1 MVLAGQVAVV
11 ASSFPVLAGL
21 LHWAGRDRGF
31 RWLWI
36 WLAFGFVL
44 NIVMW
49 VMGAQ
54 SQRTTVLVQLTYP
67 IFAILGLGSIAVL
80 AGSRPV
86 AGWCALGVAA
96 YLPFWLWRLVQREAD
111 GNFSVYTG
119 PVLWMMLTLGAIALI
134 VARLRESA
142 ASPLRDPVVIV
153 GFAVLI
159 SYAPGAALEPLSDML
174 YASHR
179 DLTFVLWIARS
190 CLVTIGS
197 LLFTLA
203 FAWTLPPRLS
213 PGSPSSAA

>member
-1 MVLAGQVAVV
+1 MTARSAAVV
-11 ASSFPVLAGL
+11 TALPVVLGL
-21 LHWAGRDRGF
+21 RGLSARSPGF

-44 NIVMW
+44 NIFMW
-49 VMGAQ
+49 VMGSQ
-54 SQRTTVLVQLTYP
+54 NQRTTVLVQLTYP
-67 IFAILGLGSIAVL
+67 IFAILGLASIAVL
-80 AGSRPV
+80 AGSRRV

-96 YLPFWLWRLVQREAD
+96 YLPFWLWRLLQREAD
-111 GNFSVYTG
+111 SDFSVYTG

-134 VARLRESA
+134 VARLREA
-142 ASPLRDPVVIV
+142 TASPLRDPVVIV
-153 GFAVLI
+153 GFAVLV

-174 YASHR
+174 WASHH
-179 DLTFVLWIARS
+179 DLTYVLWIARS

-213 PGSPSSAA
+213 PGSPLSAA